1 MAGRTTI
8 KAVRRRDLA
17 LDVGIAVLTLGVSL
31 AVLATNGLGVPD
43 PSARPLD
50 GAGILLAMAST
61 LPLAARRLAPL
72 TIYLVTGAASIALV
86 ELRYPLDFPF
96 GCVAAAY
103 FLAVAYSGDP
113 RPARRWAALL
123 AVWSFVPAAAAAHAA
138 SGYRT
143 SGIAPGLAF
152 WALIFIGAW
161 IAGDRARLRRERIT
175 ELEEGAEHSEREA
188 ARDRRLAAAE
198 ERTRIARE
206 LHDSAAHA
214 INIILV
220 QAGAA
225 RLLHQRDPGR
235 SQNAIATIEQ
245 VARGT
250 IGEIE
255 RLVRALRDD
264 APAPPEPADPAA
276 LDELL
281 DQHRATG
288 LTISTDLRGPRR
300 ALPRSVAWATYRILQ
315 EALTNAARHGRG
327 SADVA
332 VWFQP
337 HAVEI
342 KVTNPAAANGSA
354 SGSGHGIVGMRER
367 ATVLG
372 GTLEAHAD
380 DGTFCLHARLPHSQA
395 AV

>member
-17 LDVGIAVLTLGVSL
+17 LDVGIAMLTLGISL
-31 AVLATNGLGVPD
+31 AVLAAHGLGVPD
-43 PSARPLD
+43 PSARSLD
-50 GAGILLAMAST
+50 GTGVLLAMTST

-72 TIYLVTGAASIALV
+72 TIYLVTGAASITLV

-113 RPARRWAALL
+113 RPARRWAAML

-138 SGYRT
+138 SGYGT
-143 SGIAPGLAF
+143 LGMAPGMAF

-161 IAGDRARLRRERIT
+161 IVGDRARLRRERIT
-175 ELEEGAEHSEREA
+175 ELEESAERAEREA
-188 ARDRRLAAAE
+188 ARERRLAAAE

-264 APAPPEPADPAA
+264 APGQPEPADPAA

-288 LTISTDLRGPRR
+288 LTITTDLRGPLR